1 MGVDKDPKKVS
12 LTNEGKPTI
21 IEEDISD
28 LLSSNHSQGRISAT
42 LDSKKAVL
50 NSTIS
55 IISVGTPS
63 TSEGSL
69 NLGYVFNVAE
79 EIGAALSRK
88 KEFHTILIRSTV
100 LPGTNN
106 KVGKIIEKFS
116 GKKINE
122 FFSCIKS

>member
-28 LLSSNHSQGRISAT
+28 LLSQIIHKVEISAT
-42 LDSKKAVL
+42 LDSEKAVL

-63 TSEGSL
+63 TSEGSSQ
-69 NLGYVFNVAE
+69 
-79 EIGAALSRK
+79 SR
-88 KEFHTILIRSTV
+88 ICLVRS
-100 LPGTNN
+100 
-106 KVGKIIEKFS
+106 
-116 GKKINE
+116 
-122 FFSCIKS
+122 